1 MAYAPDRIEIGFPEG
16 SYYLTSLQ
24 DVDNKKAVDALAAQ
38 FMHQPTVVK
47 VVSIAA
53 VGDGASPCSLAE
65 KKKHDEEQRRESIQR
80 EVKEHPV
87 VQEALRVLGGEIV
100 EIKEL

>member
-1 MAYAPDRIEIGFPEG
+1 
-16 SYYLTSLQ
+16 
-24 DVDNKKAVDALAAQ
+24 
-38 FMHQPTVVK
+38 MHQPTVVK
-47 VVSIAA
+47 VVAITALS
-53 VGDGASPCSLAE
+53 DGASPFSLAE